1 MPTISEESN
10 EEIMRIAESLDT
22 ISKAIKKQADKLRD
36 DPTRLEP
43 ALNILHKA
51 TLTPKGKIII
61 TGVGKSYLI
70 SQKLAATMTSIGTR
84 AISLHAT
91 EAVHGDLGIIDKG
104 DCLLALSY
112 SGETQ
117 EVIRVCEIIREWGDC
132 WVVGMG
138 KSIESP
144 LGAMCDAWIECLVDE
159 ELSSN
164 VCAPT
169 TSSSLMLA
177 MGDAIAVLLMQKR
190 RFGPLDFARNHPGGF
205 LGKQFQKSL

>member
-1 MPTISEESN
+1 MPTISEEPNN
-10 EEIMRIAESLDT
+10 EALRIAESLEA
-22 ISKAIKKQADKLRD
+22 ISNAINKQADKLRAE
-36 DPTRLEP
+36 PTKLEP
-43 ALNILHKA
+43 ALNVLHK
-51 TLTPKGKIII
+51 TTQSGKIVI

-91 EAVHGDLGIIDKG
+91 DAVHGDLGIIERG

-112 SGETQ
+112 SGETR
-117 EVIRVCEIIREWGDC
+117 EVIRVCEIIRGWGDC
-132 WVVGMG
+132 CVVGMG
-138 KSIESP
+138 RSRESP
-144 LGAMCDAWIECLVDE
+144 LGAICDAWIECPVDE
-159 ELSSN
+159 ELSTN

-169 TSSSLMLA
+169 ISSSLMLA

-205 LGKQFQKSL
+205 LGKTSRE

>member
-1 MPTISEESN
+1 MPTIAEESN
-10 EEIMRIAESLDT
+10 ETKRIAESLEA
-22 ISKAIKKQADKLRD
+22 ISNAIRKQADRLRAE
-36 DPTRLEP
+36 PTKLEP
-43 ALNILHKA
+43 ALDILHKA
-51 TLTPKGKIII
+51 SKGKIII

-84 AISLHAT
+84 AISMHAT
-91 EAVHGDLGIIDKG
+91 DAVHGDLGMVERG

-112 SGETQ
+112 SGETR
-117 EVIRVCEIIREWGDC
+117 EVIRVCEIIRERGDC

-138 KSIESP
+138 RSKESSM
-144 LGAMCDAWIECLVDE
+144 GALCDAWIDCLVDE
-159 ELSSN
+159 ELSAN

-177 MGDAIAVLLMQKR
+177 MGDAIAVLLMQKK

-205 LGKQFQKSL
+205 LGKT